1 MRPFPLEKYDVI
13 INRFPIFGQL
23 PISATFFQDKAQE
36 LNLIDAEVSGA
47 DKWDI
52 NSGNTTADE
61 EGTAIFV
68 GESTAFFTDESK
80 AIFNDVGIA
89 VFTPVK
95 NTSIFQL
102 GSGTTLSI
110 GVSSDIQTSTRENQ
124 RFDLDE
130 IRSVF
135 YSIGEDDDFLLQKE
149 HSEIIAKYLDHRP
162 SWIRDLIFDPQ
173 SSIESAFRTLVFIGE
188 GLRSRLEKEALD
200 ILCLALSHNAPYLRH
215 GSIMAYLAW
224 DNPAITKILSEHR
237 KSENSPALCRLI
249 DRALKRRSA

>member
-1 MRPFPLEKYDVI
+1 MRPFAHKEYDVI
-13 INRFPIFGQL
+13 IPFPVFGQHAM
-23 PISATFFQDKAQE
+23 SATYSENKVQVVGLSGVRFSRVDEWIILTA
-36 LNLIDAEVSGA
+36 NATAEYESA
-47 DKWDI
+47 D
-52 NSGNTTADE
+52 
-61 EGTAIFV
+61 IFN
-68 GESTAFFTDESK
+68 DESK
-80 AIFNDVGIA
+80 AIFTDAGIA
-89 VFTPVK
+89 VFTRAQ
-95 NTSIFQL
+95 NTAIYQL
-102 GSGTTLSI
+102 GSGTIMSI
-110 GVSSDIQTSTRENQ
+110 GVSSDTQTGTRENQ

-135 YSIGEDDDFLLQKE
+135 YSIGEDDDFILQKE
-149 HSEIIAKYLDHRP
+149 HSEIIAKYLDYRP

-188 GLRSRLEKEALD
+188 SLRSRLGTEALD
-200 ILCLALSHNAPYLRH
+200 LLCLALSHPAPYLRH

>member
-1 MRPFPLEKYDVI
+1 MSSSIPEGFDDIFDPFSRI
-13 INRFPIFGQL
+13 GQHAFN
-23 PISATFFQDKAQE
+23 PTFSETQAQE
-36 LNLIDAEVSGA
+36 SKLIITNYLGSNWWV
-47 DKWDI
+47 I
-52 NSGNTTADE
+52 LSGNTTTGE
-61 EGTAIFV
+61 EGTTICYV
-68 GESTAFFTDESK
+68 G
-80 AIFNDVGIA
+80 N
-89 VFTPVK
+89 
-95 NTSIFQL
+95 
-102 GSGTTLSI
+102 GTTKSI
-110 GVSSDIQTSTRENQ
+110 GVSSDTQTSTKENQ

-200 ILCLALSHNAPYLRH
+200 ILCLALSHHAPYLRH